1 MFFEGCFRLSCTR
14 QTFFISTMLLRTFS
28 RLRCF
33 FSSACSRLKN
43 PKRMQRMRSQTAFV
57 FSWNGIRSVNIKGV
71 KKVWCKEQKVL
82 EANTVLLK
90 HKEITIPANQAM
102 GDSEQVKNDMSFP
115 LILGN
120 VYEVQKVL
128 AQLDSNKCILI
139 RRAPPRSG
147 SVRTLKDH
155 RDDANWE
162 ITILA
167 D

>member
-1 MFFEGCFRLSCTR
+1 MAPKKFSPKIFYSSRNSERILQFVCRDQICWTWVRMFFEGCFRLSCTR

-57 FSWNGIRSVNIKGV
+57 FSWNGIRSVNITGV

-102 GDSEQVKNDMSFP
+102 GDSEQVKKW
-115 LILGN
+115 
-120 VYEVQKVL
+120 YEF
-128 AQLDSNKCILI
+128 
-139 RRAPPRSG
+139 
-147 SVRTLKDH
+147 SVDTR
-155 RDDANWE
+155 
-162 ITILA
+162 
-167 D
+167 